1 MDLGFEFGLSL
12 PSGSSSAPGAPSAPS
27 VIGLSATSVSEG
39 VSPGAVVA
47 SIFSNGTAPVTLS
60 KVSDPDNKF
69 NVVGSSLT
77 LAAGLD
83 HGTATSHTVRI
94 RAQNSEGF
102 HEQTFVINV
111 IDVVVAPTVLSLSTT
126 ELTEDALPGSIVAT
140 ISSDGDAPV
149 TIVEV
154 TDPESKFLVN
164 GGNLELAAAVSAP
177 ASHDIRIRASN
188 GGGGVEQTFTINVVE
203 ASTNDDKIT
212 SLVIDP
218 EGWKATMTVTN
229 AVDGGTYSGLN
240 NPSSPGLLLTVTSK
254 SWDIA
259 GVETTTQR
267 SVFATSVIRQPYPN
281 GTLLQETEVTSNL
294 EVVLSLSERIYAGDT
309 VTAVA
314 AASLYTDNGT
324 GGSSS
329 ANSGGA
335 IATVTNGS
343 TEAYRKPQA
352 VWLELEDQEVKS
364 AAWAP
369 KLCVYHRHAQQGRPV
384 RAIKFIASDG
394 TNTVEN
400 TVSAL
405 TTSQYSASGLYA
417 NYFQP
422 NWNLSSLTD
431 GEFITVDA
439 VIYPWVGDAFQLTV
453 DGAAYPSPNI
463 STLRAICNIGGTM
476 YNKVYAYVDGTGAG
490 SPAANTDEAT
500 AKANPFASFAAA
512 ATAAKAVNL
521 AENGWNNLSGV
532 DLVLSSGTT
541 YSDRLSGMGG
551 ALDKLPCTMRGED
564 ATAVLTDGTS
574 SASGST
580 IPPNLHVRDINIRK
594 ERNFIMF
601 RGDNTGNGY
610 LAFENCAC
618 SFANGEGSYEALT
631 YQYGR
636 GAVINCTGPYI
647 GLCGQFGTTQGGML
661 FAGNAFGGNQ
671 PYNMV
676 ACNAAQIATNN
687 HQLGQAD
694 GSVFAWNTVSRSGN
708 NGNAIQFQGDAFGDQ
723 GVAVIGNV
731 VEIHTLVGSQ
741 TAFLVFGDGDTTTVE
756 NLCESMNTI
765 VGQRTNFL
773 YNDIGTV
780 SIPKD
785 GVSKLSYHWQ
795 FNQKGDYD
803 IDQPIVGNWASRH
816 GVDTKVTAIRD
827 SAGNDNYS
835 YQSWLG
841 EQLGDDK
848 SANAEGPFR
857 HVFNPFQTVN
867 PDWVNDQSSNTG
879 GPGGGDYTPG
889 ASNTLPKI
897 PAGQT
902 EFAVDQK
909 GRAIPL
915 DGTAV
920 VGALQQVV

>member
-1 MDLGFEFGLSL
+1 MEDYSDNIATDTFEPVGDNATGPLEMETGFLSGLSEEHRSFAAENGWSDAASVFAGFKAL
-12 PSGSSSAPGAPSAPS
+12 QGELMGS
-27 VIGLSATSVSEG
+27 VQV
-39 VSPGAVVA
+39 
-47 SIFSNGTAPVTLS
+47 
-60 KVSDPDNKF
+60 
-69 NVVGSSLT
+69 
-77 LAAGLD
+77 
-83 HGTATSHTVRI
+83 
-94 RAQNSEGF
+94 
-102 HEQTFVINV
+102 
-111 IDVVVAPTVLSLSTT
+111 
-126 ELTEDALPGSIVAT
+126 PGS
-140 ISSDGDAPV
+140 
-149 TIVEV
+149 
-154 TDPESKFLVN
+154 
-164 GGNLELAAAVSAP
+164 
-177 ASHDIRIRASN
+177 
-188 GGGGVEQTFTINVVE
+188 E
-203 ASTNDDKIT
+203 ASDQER
-212 SLVIDP
+212 S
-218 EGWKATMTVTN
+218 EF
-229 AVDGGTYSGLN
+229 YSEI
-240 NPSSPGLLLTVTSK
+240 SK
-254 SWDIA
+254 SWTPKEGYRFSMPENLPESFPYDQAFAQVA
-259 GVETTTQR
+259 GGWFE
-267 SVFATSVIRQPYPN
+267 
-281 GTLLQETEVTSNL
+281 E
-294 EVVLSLSERIYAGDT
+294 AGLHPEAAQKLHDRW
-309 VTAVA
+309 VGKMAEQFTAHEA
-314 AASLYTDNGT
+314 AA
-324 GGSSS
+324 
-329 ANSGGA
+329 
-335 IATVTNGS
+335 

-352 VWLELEDQEVKS
+352 VWLELEDQEAKS

-384 RAIKFIASDG
+384 RAVKFIASDG
-394 TNTVEN
+394 TNTVES

-422 NWNLSSLTD
+422 GWNLSSLTD

-463 STLRAICNIGGTM
+463 STLRAICNIGDTM
-476 YNKVYAYVDGTGAG
+476 YHKVYAYVDGTGVG

-580 IPPNLHVRDINIRK
+580 IPPILHVRDINIRK

-694 GSVFAWNTVSRSGN
+694 GSLFAWNTVSRSGN
-708 NGNAIQFQGDAFGDQ
+708 NGNAIQFQGDEYGDQ

-741 TAFLVFGDGDTTTVE
+741 TAFLVFGDGDTTTVK

-803 IDQPIVGNWASRH
+803 IDQPLVGNWANRH
-816 GVDTKVTAIRD
+816 GVDTKVTGIRD

-841 EQLGDDK
+841 EQLGDEK
-848 SANAEGPFR
+848 SANTEGPVG
-857 HVFNPFQTVN
+857 HVFDPFQAVN
-867 PDWVNDQSSNTG
+867 PDWVNDQSSSVSG
-879 GPGGGDYTPG
+879 SGGGDYTPG
-889 ASNTLPKI
+889 ASNTLPTI